1 MLLEFTCSNH
11 KSIRSKVLFSVLAGK
26 DNTYEDKMIEVSGIR
41 VLKSAVI
48 YGANGSGKSNF
59 IDAIS
64 FVKNLVTNSI
74 NHQPGQGIRQTP
86 HKLDGFERESSYKIQ
101 FIAQGIRYDFGF
113 SLKNMLVTE
122 EYLYYFP
129 NNRQTKIFERDGDS
143 FSSGSKFRWKFS
155 ACKDVL
161 KPNRLLLSCAANFS
175 AVAEVADAFRL
186 FFLMISRPCFCK
198 RNLQVSMRRLFMIN
212 LM

>member
-101 FIAQGIRYDFGF
+101 FIAQGIRYVLDF
-113 SLKNMLVTE
+113 
-122 EYLYYFP
+122 
-129 NNRQTKIFERDGDS
+129 R
-143 FSSGSKFRWKFS
+143 
-155 ACKDVL
+155 
-161 KPNRLLLSCAANFS
+161 
-175 AVAEVADAFRL
+175 
-186 FFLMISRPCFCK
+186 
-198 RNLQVSMRRLFMIN
+198 
-212 LM
+212 

>member
-48 YGANGSGKSNF
+48 YGAK
-59 IDAIS
+59 
-64 FVKNLVTNSI
+64 TNSI

-101 FIAQGIRYDFGF
+101 FIAQGIRYVLDF
-113 SLKNMLVTE
+113 
-122 EYLYYFP
+122 
-129 NNRQTKIFERDGDS
+129 R
-143 FSSGSKFRWKFS
+143 
-155 ACKDVL
+155 
-161 KPNRLLLSCAANFS
+161 
-175 AVAEVADAFRL
+175 
-186 FFLMISRPCFCK
+186 
-198 RNLQVSMRRLFMIN
+198 
-212 LM
+212 